1 MRTPNRAVYGTD
13 TGSAFHYETKPVQ
26 FAPGRPPIVPQ
37 VRAASLTNY
46 AGVARF
52 AGLDPLTMLRRVG
65 IRSGCAHQEPDR
77 MIPRKATAELLED
90 SARQSG
96 CESFGLLMAEC
107 RSLHDFGALSLLI
120 MHQETARGVVEV
132 LVDYQGLLSG
142 AHAVDLDERDGTAVI
157 RTEFAGRIGSRQA
170 IDLLDGHG
178 LPGDQRGGERPLAP
192 GKRAFP
198 AAGAA
203 GPLHPSP
210 HLSVRAR
217 LQFRIQRSRLLG
229 GIARRAQ
236 SRRDSV
242 VARHARRYLDMLA
255 PNPADGSIGE
265 RARRAVY
272 LMLPA
277 GRGTLEQVA
286 ENIGLHPRMLQR
298 QLEKEGRT
306 FAPCSTTCGATRLAL
321 SLELHPQ
328 CDGDRPYDWLCEPKL
343 LYPLVRRRVRSR
355 ARGLARRGTDRG
367 KAAPCRGA
375 ATPLPGLISEP
386 ATHWR
391 KSAIS
396 GSGKGRR
403 QRREPGRWTLTLR
416 KSRLFTAT
424 GCATSSRLWIR
435 PRRDDYRRQVEAG
448 AAGSRSR

>member
-1 MRTPNRAVYGTD
+1 MTPMSPLHWTATVIDFAMRTPNRAVYGTD
-13 TGSAFHYETKPVQ
+13 TGSAFHFTTKPVQ

-52 AGLDPLTMLRRVG
+52 AGLDPLTMLRRAG
-65 IRSGCAHQEPDR
+65 IDPAALTDPDR

-170 IDLLDGHG
+170 IDLLMGTVCRAISEVVSGRWHPESAHFLRPAPPDLSIHRRIFQCELVFDSEFNG
-178 LPGDQRGGERPLAP
+178 LVCSAASLDAP
-192 GKRAFP
+192 NP
-198 AAGAA
+198 AA
-203 GPLHPSP
+203 
-210 HLSVRAR
+210 
-217 LQFRIQRSRLLG
+217 
-229 GIARRAQ
+229 
-236 SRRDSV
+236 DSV

-298 QLEKEGRT
+298 QLEKEGQT
-306 FAPCSTTCGATRLAL
+306 FATLLNDVRRELAL
-321 SLELHPQ
+321 RYLS
-328 CDGDRPYDWLCEPKL
+328 
-343 LYPLVRRRVRSR
+343 
-355 ARGLARRGTDRG
+355 
-367 KAAPCRGA
+367 
-375 ATPLPGLISEP
+375 TPP
-386 ATHWR
+386 TM
-391 KSAIS
+391 
-396 GSGKGRR
+396 
-403 QRREPGRWTLTLR
+403 
-416 KSRLFTAT
+416 
-424 GCATSSRLWIR
+424 
-435 PRRDDYRRQVEAG
+435 
-448 AAGSRSR
+448 